1 MAHVYSAYEAK
12 AKFSEVIRR
21 VRAGQRVII
30 AYRGREVAEISP
42 VERAG
47 SSLEQSVERL
57 EDLGVLSR
65 SQKPAGRLKPLA
77 RRPGALERFLESR
90 E

>member
-12 AKFSEVIRR
+12 AKFSEMIRR

-42 VERAG
+42 VERGG
-47 SSLEQSVERL
+47 SGLEQSLERL
-57 EDLGVLSR
+57 EDLGVVSR
-65 SQKPAGRLKPLA
+65 GASPARRLKRLVK
-77 RRPGALERFLESR
+77 RPGALERFLESR